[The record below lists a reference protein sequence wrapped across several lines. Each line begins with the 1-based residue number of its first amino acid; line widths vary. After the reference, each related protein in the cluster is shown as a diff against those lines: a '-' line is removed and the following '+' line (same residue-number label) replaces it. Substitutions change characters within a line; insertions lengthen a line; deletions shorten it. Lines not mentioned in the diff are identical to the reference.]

1 MVVDGRHRGNSE
13 LVAALHQLACPVLLV
28 GPDARV
34 LFANQAADAMLAGRE
49 CLRIERAQLSTRRV
63 ADSCALHRLIA
74 ATVRG
79 GSGGSLVISRQARP
93 SLIVLVLPLR
103 AQPDSVLRH
112 VSPAAIVFIKNLNAP
127 VKLDLACFAGHFGL
141 TPAQMTLANE
151 IATGDGVAAAAKR
164 LRISY
169 ATARTQLLQIF
180 GKTETRRQGQ
190 LIRLMMEWD
199 LGMATTENDNARSSG
214 SDAPCGERQSR
225 RSAFVS
231 ARS

>member
-1 MVVDGRHRGNSE
+1 MGGTEGNSE

-34 LFANQAADAMLAGRE
+34 LFANRAADAMLAGRE
-49 CLRIERAQLSTRRV
+49 SLRIERAQLSTRRV
-63 ADSCALHRLIA
+63 ADSCTLHRLIA
-74 ATVRG
+74 HTVHG

-103 AQPDSVLRH
+103 PEPDSIVRQA
-112 VSPAAIVFIKNLNAP
+112 SSAAIVFIKDLNAP
-127 VKLDLACFAGHFGL
+127 VKLALTCFAAHFGL
-141 TPAQMTLANE
+141 TPAQITLANE
-151 IATGDGVAAAAKR
+151 IATGDGVAAAARR
-164 LRISY
+164 LGISY

-199 LGMATTENDNARSSG
+199 VGMASLASCRASCPTPPPSRAPHHRS
-214 SDAPCGERQSR
+214 RWN
-225 RSAFVS
+225 
-231 ARS
+231 